1 MSGTIKHMPERPG
14 PPASVIDHPPTS
26 PASGAENPLEMP
38 HHVVTPETVTASVQ
52 EAPVKK
58 EEAASLFPIQK
69 EKENIIAKLRAHNTL
84 LLEGQTGSGKSSF
97 APGYVLEAR
106 LQQDPNARVI
116 VTQPRRIAVE
126 ETYKR
131 VKGIVGEEHVA
142 FHHGKGKAGPE
153 NAKITI
159 MPDASLTNEIKR
171 NPTLAGIAAVV
182 VDEAHEEGT
191 DMIVNMGLLKKIQRD
206 RAGTDHPLK
215 IVYTT
220 ATFDKDKHK
229 KFNPDAAEVEV
240 PGRTFEVDKRFIDA
254 PLLISDDPVED
265 AEIKQRIFD
274 GIRRD
279 EKGGIS
285 LHDMPIVAARVANEV
300 LKYRKDGG
308 DPVIILPG
316 RAEIKAAEA
325 EFQKIN
331 PGQEYAILMGGHKDA
346 DAFAKMHH
354 EKGRRIVFFASE
366 VVEASVT
373 IDTTDVIDGGVSRKP
388 YIDPKTGL
396 STLRTV
402 LEAKAN
408 NNQRVGRAG
417 RMRQG
422 WSITLLPQEV
432 MEQQPEHL
440 PSDMMRADLTGMIL
454 KLKAH
459 GFQNIHEF
467 DFIDKPD
474 TDTINI
480 ALQKLYQLGAIDDEG
495 KITKDIGEEMARI
508 PLEPHL
514 ARMLVE
520 AKRLGCVEDME
531 VIMGFLSSTKSLF
544 PRLGKDEVF
553 TEKYRDFVVEGSDIL
568 TQAAVWN
575 DFLAQGEDGKKIV
588 EWARE
593 HQINLDGLYDVRSI
607 KNDLSGKDD
616 MEREGMKVED
626 KPVDIA
632 GKKDAIM
639 QAIIAG
645 LGDRLLFRAG
655 RTYSLVDGKKRGI
668 ILSNTSVVTSPEFV
682 VSGNI
687 RPNEKSGNTY
697 AEQNQVVPKEIY
709 DAMVKRIENTPK
721 GILLDRKEDP
731 VAPLT
736 EKDATVAVAAAEEI
750 VRPLTE
756 EDAEKA
762 VEEAEAIA
770 VEKKQEEVAK
780 ESLFR
785 KITAPIRWVGRDVQ
799 ALIGGIWKSIKWL
812 VGAK

>member
-1 MSGTIKHMPERPG
+1 MSERPG
-14 PPASVIDHPPTS
+14 PPVAVIDHPPTS

-38 HHVVTPETVTASVQ
+38 QHVVAPETVTASVQ

-58 EEAASLFPIQK
+58 EEVPRKFPVEEKKDEIIAGIQK
-69 EKENIIAKLRAHNTL
+69 NSVF
-84 LLEGQTGSGKSSF
+84 LLEGETGSGKSSF

-106 LQQDPNARVI
+106 LQQNPNARVI
-116 VTQPRRIAVE
+116 VTQPRRVAVE
-126 ETYKR
+126 ETFNR
-131 VKGIVGEEHVA
+131 VKGIVGEDKVA
-142 FHHGKGKAGPE
+142 FHHGKGKAGPD
-153 NAKITI
+153 NARITI

-171 NPTLAGIAAVV
+171 NPTLAGITDVI

-191 DMIVNMGLLKKIQRD
+191 NMIVNMGLLKKIQRE
-206 RAGTDHPLK
+206 RAGTDNPLH
-215 IVYTT
+215 ITYTT
-220 ATFDKDKHK
+220 ATFDKEKHK
-229 KFNPDAAEVEV
+229 KYNPDAGDIHVQ
-240 PGRTFEVDKRFIDA
+240 GRTYEVDKRFIDA
-254 PLLISDDPVED
+254 PLLISDDSAED

-300 LKYRKDGG
+300 LKYHKDGG
-308 DPVIILPG
+308 DPVVILPG

-331 PGQEYAILMGGHKDA
+331 PGQEYAILMGGQKDA
-346 DAFAKMHH
+346 EAFEKMHH
-354 EKGRRIVFFASE
+354 EAGRRIVFFASR

-373 IDTTDVIDGGVSRKP
+373 IDKATDVITGGYVRIPKS
-388 YIDPKTGL
+388 DPKTGISSL
-396 STLRTV
+396 ETV

-408 NNQRVGRAG
+408 NQQAVGRAG
-417 RMRQG
+417 RTREG
-422 WSITLLPQEV
+422 RSITLLPKEV
-432 MEQQPEHL
+432 MEQRPDHL
-440 PSDMMRADLTGMIL
+440 PSELHRADLTGMIL
-454 KLKAH
+454 ILKSH

-467 DFIDKPD
+467 DFIEEPD
-474 TDTINI
+474 TETINI
-480 ALQKLYQLGAIDDEG
+480 ALEKLYQLGAIDDEG

-544 PRLGKDEVF
+544 PRLEKDEVF

-575 DFLAQGEDGKKIV
+575 DFLAQGDDGKKIA

-593 HQINLDGLYDVRSI
+593 NHINVDGLYDVRSI
-607 KNDLSGKDD
+607 KNDLSGKDE
-616 MEREGMKVED
+616 MAGEGMKVED

-655 RTYSLVDGKKRGI
+655 RTYSLVDRKKRDI
-668 ILSNTSVVTSPEFV
+668 VLAKTSVVKSPEFV

-687 RPNEKSGNTY
+687 RSDEKSGKTY
-697 AEQNQVVPKEIY
+697 AGQNQVVPKEIY

-721 GILLDRKEDP
+721 GILLDRKEESA
-731 VAPLT
+731 VPLT
-736 EKDATVAVAAAEEI
+736 EKDAPAAVAAAEEI
-750 VRPLTE
+750 VRPLTQ
-756 EDAEKA
+756 EDAKTAVSEA
-762 VEEAEAIA
+762 EEIIVEEKQEAI
-770 VEKKQEEVAK
+770 KK
-780 ESLFR
+780 ESFFR

-799 ALIGGIWKSIKWL
+799 ALVNGVWKTIKWL
-812 VGAK
+812 LGVK